1 MSVIF
6 GWFDQLTGL
15 QRHHSEAAHKDNR
28 NQDEEGRC
36 EIADLKLPEHEGKQW
51 HHPKQQ
57 PLLNLNGLVVV
68 QIAKNHAGHRQTDG
82 KHHNRFDHAALLETL
97 GFLSR
102 TAAVEG
108 FTVTWPERAD

>member
-6 GWFDQLTGL
+6 WRFDQLTGL
-15 QRHHSEAAHKDNR
+15 QRHHSEAAHKDNCH
-28 NQDEEGRC
+28 QSEEGRC
-36 EIADLKLPEHEGKQW
+36 EIADLKLPEHEGKQGRRQ
-51 HHPKQQ
+51 KQ
-57 PLLNLNGLVVV
+57 PLLNLNGLVVI
-68 QIAKNHAGHRQTDG
+68 QIAKNNAGHRQTNG

-108 FTVTWPERAD
+108 FTVTWPEEAD